1 LEDTGEDAE
10 VKFAYVVFRSMEGKA
25 RFCKAYKY
33 DMSIPLGLKTYQWN
47 FPSWCCCRRRSK
59 IPES

>member
-47 FPSWCCCRRRSK
+47 FPCCSRRSK